1 MWPVVSPTGGAGGGG
16 TAGEPGQPC
25 AGGIGGCRR
34 RGRVLSRLPPACAPA
49 PHSLLHPLPL
59 RLVPATDARTLY
71 DPGGPTVHQHLP
83 RRRRA
88 QRQAVISSASARSA
102 SRYEPMPKPA
112 TVPVATAAMTEV
124 CRNSSRAYGF
134 EMCTSISGAV
144 RWAAAS
150 RIPYE

>member
-1 MWPVVSPTGGAGGGG
+1 MRRGLV
-16 TAGEPGQPC
+16 PGLRRGLVPGL
-25 AGGIGGCRR
+25 ARPALRRGYGRLRGRR
-34 RGRVLSRLPPACAPA
+34 RVRSRLTPARSPA

-71 DPGGPTVHQHLP
+71 DHGGQTVHQH
-83 RRRRA
+83 
-88 QRQAVISSASARSA
+88 RQAGCQAEISSASARSA
-102 SRYEPMPKPA
+102 SRYEPIPKPA

-144 RWAAAS
+144 RCAAAS
-150 RIPYE
+150 RMAYE